1 MNAKGAVSM
10 SSSIYDPL
18 ASDQTR
24 QMPPPP
30 PPPPPYSPW
39 PGAGG
44 PAGPGGPVGY
54 GGGPQGPGR
63 PVRRF
68 RRGVTLAA
76 VALVVGFGTF
86 FGLQAT
92 GGVGSTAALTTAQIT
107 AQTDP
112 GLVDVVST
120 LGYQQAEAA
129 GTGMVLTSSGEILT
143 NNHVIEGATSI
154 TVTDIGNGRS
164 YTAKVIGYDQTKDI
178 AVLQLEGASGLTT
191 VNLGNSSSTS
201 VGQSVTAIG
210 NAGGKG
216 GTPSV
221 VTGKITGLDAS
232 ITASDQGSG
241 TSEKLNGL
249 INDDA
254 NIQPGDSG
262 GPLVNSSGQV
272 IGINTAASNGSGTGF
287 QIQSGQ
293 NQTQAF
299 AIPINEALSL
309 SKQIEAGTASSTVH
323 IGTTAF
329 LGVEVMSASSAAQQ
343 GVQAGS
349 GAAVEQSLP
358 GSAAQSAG
366 IGAGDVI
373 TSVNG
378 KSVSSPTSLQSAME
392 QYHPGDSVTIGYTD
406 QSGQSHSVTVHPANG
421 PAQ

>member
-1 MNAKGAVSM
+1 
-10 SSSIYDPL
+10 
-18 ASDQTR
+18 
-24 QMPPPP
+24 
-30 PPPPPYSPW
+30 
-39 PGAGG
+39 
-44 PAGPGGPVGY
+44 
-54 GGGPQGPGR
+54 
-63 PVRRF
+63 
-68 RRGVTLAA
+68 
-76 VALVVGFGTF
+76 
-86 FGLQAT
+86 
-92 GGVGSTAALTTAQIT
+92 
-107 AQTDP
+107 
-112 GLVDVVST
+112 
-120 LGYQQAEAA
+120 
-129 GTGMVLTSSGEILT
+129 
-143 NNHVIEGATSI
+143 
-154 TVTDIGNGRS
+154 
-164 YTAKVIGYDQTKDI
+164 
-178 AVLQLEGASGLTT
+178 

-221 VTGKITGLDAS
+221 VTGSITALNAS

-249 INDDA
+249 INDNA

-262 GPLVNSSGQV
+262 GPLINSSGQV
-272 IGINTAASNGSGTGF
+272 IGINTAASNSSGTGF

-309 SKQIEAGTASSTVH
+309 AKQIEAGSASSTVH

-329 LGVEVMSASSAAQQ
+329 LGVEVMSASSATQQ

-378 KSVSSPTSLQSAME
+378 KSVSSPTTLQSAME

-406 QSGQSHSVTVHPANG
+406 QSGQGHSVTVHLATG